1 MANEDIVV
9 YIMYIHIQ
17 KMIKIT
23 QNVCSKKTQE
33 KTSPKSLE
41 IFWRVL
47 RMKFLNTPTENM
59 KCLISEGFLAFP
71 QS

>member
-1 MANEDIVV
+1 
-9 YIMYIHIQ
+9 
-17 KMIKIT
+17 MIKIT